1 MNEKMLYEFI
11 ILLKD
16 DVANVEKVAK
26 YRNIKVLDKF
36 LSIEPDIYRKICL
49 YFVLNYSSNPL
60 IIGSYL
66 SNLFDIWTYSLE
78 KLNELFKGDLDFVS
92 KIYFMLLRE
101 NHHLDYS
108 SDYFVH
114 FLSLDDSNIQKY
126 SKFLFLIIIM
136 ILVMLIYKYN
146 LYGIR
151 KII

>member
-1 MNEKMLYEFI
+1 MNENMLHEFI
-11 ILLKD
+11 IFLKD

-92 KIYFMLLRE
+92 
-101 NHHLDYS
+101 
-108 SDYFVH
+108 
-114 FLSLDDSNIQKY
+114 
-126 SKFLFLIIIM
+126 
-136 ILVMLIYKYN
+136 ILYN
-146 LYGIR
+146 LLKEDLYIWTFGNIFKELLVNR
-151 KII
+151 EDNSSAASQRQ

>member
-1 MNEKMLYEFI
+1 MLHEFI
-11 ILLKD
+11 IFLKD

-92 KIYFMLLRE
+92 
-101 NHHLDYS
+101 
-108 SDYFVH
+108 
-114 FLSLDDSNIQKY
+114 
-126 SKFLFLIIIM
+126 
-136 ILVMLIYKYN
+136 ILYN
-146 LYGIR
+146 LLKEDLYIWTFGNIFKELLVNR
-151 KII
+151 EDNSSAASQRQ

>member
-1 MNEKMLYEFI
+1 MLYEFI

-92 KIYFMLLRE
+92 
-101 NHHLDYS
+101 
-108 SDYFVH
+108 
-114 FLSLDDSNIQKY
+114 
-126 SKFLFLIIIM
+126 
-136 ILVMLIYKYN
+136 ILYN
-146 LYGIR
+146 LLKEDLYIWTFGNIFKELLVNR
-151 KII
+151 EDNSSAASQRQ

>member
-1 MNEKMLYEFI
+1 MNENMLHEFI
-11 ILLKD
+11 IFLKD

-92 KIYFMLLRE
+92 
-101 NHHLDYS
+101 
-108 SDYFVH
+108 
-114 FLSLDDSNIQKY
+114 
-126 SKFLFLIIIM
+126 
-136 ILVMLIYKYN
+136 ILYN
-146 LYGIR
+146 LLKEDLYIWMFGNIFKELLVNR
-151 KII
+151 EDNSSAASQRQ

>member
-1 MNEKMLYEFI
+1 MNENMLHEFI
-11 ILLKD
+11 IFLKD

-92 KIYFMLLRE
+92 
-101 NHHLDYS
+101 
-108 SDYFVH
+108 
-114 FLSLDDSNIQKY
+114 
-126 SKFLFLIIIM
+126 
-136 ILVMLIYKYN
+136 ILYN
-146 LYGIR
+146 LLKEDLYIWTFGNIFKELLVNR
-151 KII
+151 EDNSSAAGQRQ

>member
-1 MNEKMLYEFI
+1 MNENMLHEFI
-11 ILLKD
+11 IFLKD

-92 KIYFMLLRE
+92 ILCNLLKEDLYIWTFGNIFKELLVNRE
-101 NHHLDYS
+101 DNS
-108 SDYFVH
+108 SAA
-114 FLSLDDSNIQKY
+114 SQ
-126 SKFLFLIIIM
+126 
-136 ILVMLIYKYN
+136 
-146 LYGIR
+146 R
-151 KII
+151 Q

>member
-1 MNEKMLYEFI
+1 MLHEFI
-11 ILLKD
+11 IFLKD

-78 KLNELFKGDLDFVS
+78 KLNELFKGDLDFAS
-92 KIYFMLLRE
+92 
-101 NHHLDYS
+101 
-108 SDYFVH
+108 
-114 FLSLDDSNIQKY
+114 
-126 SKFLFLIIIM
+126 
-136 ILVMLIYKYN
+136 ILYN
-146 LYGIR
+146 LLKEDLYIWTFGNIFKELLVNR
-151 KII
+151 EDNSSAAGQRQ

>member
-1 MNEKMLYEFI
+1 MNENMLHEFI
-11 ILLKD
+11 IFLKD

-66 SNLFDIWTYSLE
+66 SNLFDSWTYSLE

-92 KIYFMLLRE
+92 
-101 NHHLDYS
+101 
-108 SDYFVH
+108 
-114 FLSLDDSNIQKY
+114 
-126 SKFLFLIIIM
+126 
-136 ILVMLIYKYN
+136 ILYN
-146 LYGIR
+146 LLKEDLYIWTFGNIFKELLVNR
-151 KII
+151 EDNSSAASQRQ

>member
-1 MNEKMLYEFI
+1 MNENMLHEFI
-11 ILLKD
+11 IFLKD

-36 LSIEPDIYRKICL
+36 LSIEPDIYRKLCL

-92 KIYFMLLRE
+92 
-101 NHHLDYS
+101 
-108 SDYFVH
+108 
-114 FLSLDDSNIQKY
+114 
-126 SKFLFLIIIM
+126 
-136 ILVMLIYKYN
+136 ILYN
-146 LYGIR
+146 LLKEDLYIWTFGNIFKELLVNR
-151 KII
+151 EDNSSAASQRQ

>member
-1 MNEKMLYEFI
+1 MLHEFI
-11 ILLKD
+11 IFLKD

-66 SNLFDIWTYSLE
+66 SDLFDIWTYSLE

-92 KIYFMLLRE
+92 
-101 NHHLDYS
+101 
-108 SDYFVH
+108 
-114 FLSLDDSNIQKY
+114 
-126 SKFLFLIIIM
+126 
-136 ILVMLIYKYN
+136 ILYN
-146 LYGIR
+146 LLKEDLYIWTFGNIFKELLVNR
-151 KII
+151 EDNSSAASQRQ

>member
-1 MNEKMLYEFI
+1 MGTHK
-11 ILLKD
+11 
-16 DVANVEKVAK
+16 
-26 YRNIKVLDKF
+26 
-36 LSIEPDIYRKICL
+36 
-49 YFVLNYSSNPL
+49 
-60 IIGSYL
+60 
-66 SNLFDIWTYSLE
+66 
-78 KLNELFKGDLDFVS
+78 LFKGDLDFVS

-108 SDYFVH
+108 SDYLVH

-136 ILVMLIYKYN
+136 ILVMLVYKYN

>member
-1 MNEKMLYEFI
+1 MNENMLHEFI
-11 ILLKD
+11 IFLKD

-66 SNLFDIWTYSLE
+66 SNLFDIWTYLLE

-92 KIYFMLLRE
+92 
-101 NHHLDYS
+101 
-108 SDYFVH
+108 
-114 FLSLDDSNIQKY
+114 
-126 SKFLFLIIIM
+126 
-136 ILVMLIYKYN
+136 ILYN
-146 LYGIR
+146 LLKEDLYIWTFGNIFKELLVNR
-151 KII
+151 EDNSSAASQRQ

>member
-36 LSIEPDIYRKICL
+36 LSIEPDIYRKLCL

-92 KIYFMLLRE
+92 
-101 NHHLDYS
+101 
-108 SDYFVH
+108 
-114 FLSLDDSNIQKY
+114 
-126 SKFLFLIIIM
+126 
-136 ILVMLIYKYN
+136 ILYN
-146 LYGIR
+146 LLKEDLYIWTFGNIFKELLVNR
-151 KII
+151 EDNSSAASQRQ

>member
-1 MNEKMLYEFI
+1 MNENMLHEFI
-11 ILLKD
+11 IFLKD

-78 KLNELFKGDLDFVS
+78 KMNELFKGDLDFVS
-92 KIYFMLLRE
+92 
-101 NHHLDYS
+101 
-108 SDYFVH
+108 
-114 FLSLDDSNIQKY
+114 
-126 SKFLFLIIIM
+126 
-136 ILVMLIYKYN
+136 ILYN
-146 LYGIR
+146 LLKEDLYIWTFGNIFKELLVNR
-151 KII
+151 EDNSSAASQRQ

>member
-1 MNEKMLYEFI
+1 MLHEFI
-11 ILLKD
+11 IFLKD

-66 SNLFDIWTYSLE
+66 SNLFDIWTYLLE

-92 KIYFMLLRE
+92 
-101 NHHLDYS
+101 
-108 SDYFVH
+108 
-114 FLSLDDSNIQKY
+114 
-126 SKFLFLIIIM
+126 
-136 ILVMLIYKYN
+136 ILYN
-146 LYGIR
+146 LLKEDLYIWTFGNIFKELLVNR
-151 KII
+151 EDNSSAAGQRQ

>member
-1 MNEKMLYEFI
+1 MNENMLHEFI
-11 ILLKD
+11 IFLKD

-66 SNLFDIWTYSLE
+66 SNLFDIWTYLLE

-92 KIYFMLLRE
+92 
-101 NHHLDYS
+101 
-108 SDYFVH
+108 
-114 FLSLDDSNIQKY
+114 
-126 SKFLFLIIIM
+126 
-136 ILVMLIYKYN
+136 ILYN
-146 LYGIR
+146 LLKEDLYIWTFGNIFKELLVNR
-151 KII
+151 EDNSSAAGQRQ

>member
-1 MNEKMLYEFI
+1 MLHEFI
-11 ILLKD
+11 IFLKD

-66 SNLFDIWTYSLE
+66 SNLFDIWTYLLE

-92 KIYFMLLRE
+92 
-101 NHHLDYS
+101 
-108 SDYFVH
+108 
-114 FLSLDDSNIQKY
+114 
-126 SKFLFLIIIM
+126 
-136 ILVMLIYKYN
+136 ILYN
-146 LYGIR
+146 LLKEDLYIWTFGNIFKELLVNR
-151 KII
+151 EGNSSAASQRQ

>member
-1 MNEKMLYEFI
+1 MNENMLHEFI
-11 ILLKD
+11 IFLKD

-66 SNLFDIWTYSLE
+66 SNLFYIWTYLLE

-92 KIYFMLLRE
+92 
-101 NHHLDYS
+101 
-108 SDYFVH
+108 
-114 FLSLDDSNIQKY
+114 
-126 SKFLFLIIIM
+126 
-136 ILVMLIYKYN
+136 ILYN
-146 LYGIR
+146 LLKEDLYIWTFGNIFKELLVNR
-151 KII
+151 EDNSSAASQRQ

>member
-1 MNEKMLYEFI
+1 MKLFKSLPFYKRSNYSTACNNLSLTTHLQKRSFF
-11 ILLKD
+11 LKD

-66 SNLFDIWTYSLE
+66 SNLFDIWTYLLE

-92 KIYFMLLRE
+92 
-101 NHHLDYS
+101 
-108 SDYFVH
+108 
-114 FLSLDDSNIQKY
+114 
-126 SKFLFLIIIM
+126 
-136 ILVMLIYKYN
+136 ILYN
-146 LYGIR
+146 LLKEDLYIWTFGNIFKELLVNR
-151 KII
+151 EDNSSAASQRQ

>member
-1 MNEKMLYEFI
+1 MNENMLHEFI
-11 ILLKD
+11 IFLKD

-66 SNLFDIWTYSLE
+66 SDLFDIWTYSLE

-92 KIYFMLLRE
+92 
-101 NHHLDYS
+101 
-108 SDYFVH
+108 
-114 FLSLDDSNIQKY
+114 
-126 SKFLFLIIIM
+126 
-136 ILVMLIYKYN
+136 ILYN
-146 LYGIR
+146 LLKEDLYIWTFGNIFKELFVNR
-151 KII
+151 EDNSSAASQRQ

>member
-1 MNEKMLYEFI
+1 MNENMLHEFI
-11 ILLKD
+11 IFLKD

-78 KLNELFKGDLDFVS
+78 KLNELFKDDLDFVS
-92 KIYFMLLRE
+92 
-101 NHHLDYS
+101 
-108 SDYFVH
+108 
-114 FLSLDDSNIQKY
+114 
-126 SKFLFLIIIM
+126 
-136 ILVMLIYKYN
+136 ILYN
-146 LYGIR
+146 LLKEDLYIWTFGNIFKELLVNR
-151 KII
+151 EDNSSAASQRQ

>member
-1 MNEKMLYEFI
+1 MLHEFI
-11 ILLKD
+11 IFLKD

-92 KIYFMLLRE
+92 
-101 NHHLDYS
+101 
-108 SDYFVH
+108 
-114 FLSLDDSNIQKY
+114 
-126 SKFLFLIIIM
+126 
-136 ILVMLIYKYN
+136 ILYN
-146 LYGIR
+146 LLKEDLYIWTFGNIFKELLVNR
-151 KII
+151 EDNSSAAGQRQ

>member
-1 MNEKMLYEFI
+1 MLHEFI
-11 ILLKD
+11 IFLKD

-66 SNLFDIWTYSLE
+66 SNLFDIWTYLLE

-92 KIYFMLLRE
+92 
-101 NHHLDYS
+101 
-108 SDYFVH
+108 
-114 FLSLDDSNIQKY
+114 
-126 SKFLFLIIIM
+126 
-136 ILVMLIYKYN
+136 ILYN
-146 LYGIR
+146 LLKEDLYIWTFGNIFKELLVIR
-151 KII
+151 EDNSSAASQRQ

>member
-1 MNEKMLYEFI
+1 MNENMLHEFI
-11 ILLKD
+11 IFLKD

-66 SNLFDIWTYSLE
+66 SNLFDIWTYLLE

-92 KIYFMLLRE
+92 
-101 NHHLDYS
+101 
-108 SDYFVH
+108 
-114 FLSLDDSNIQKY
+114 
-126 SKFLFLIIIM
+126 
-136 ILVMLIYKYN
+136 ILYN
-146 LYGIR
+146 LLKEDLYIWTFGNIFKELLVNGEDNSSAASQR
-151 KII
+151 Q